1 MKEWREKHKEELS
14 EKSKEY
20 RENNKDKISKRMKEY
35 YENNKEELLKKEK
48 EYREIHKEELSKKS
62 KDKNSRFCYDP
73 IEKDNCSYG
82 ALKRRKFKNK
92 EKYKD
97 VILKDCIIQ
106 PQPQS

>member
-1 MKEWREKHKEELS
+1 MKFVFNKEKNDEIRRMLMMQPTVKES
-14 EKSKEY
+14 
-20 RENNKDKISKRMKEY
+20 
-35 YENNKEELLKKEK
+35 EELLKKEK

-82 ALKRRKFKNK
+82 ALKRRKSKNK

-106 PQPQS
+106 PQS